1 VLQLSPLTRT
11 WSLQAV
17 TAAVTYQGSCLA
29 MAYLCT
35 GGAGPIFHESEIAAD
50 AAADAA
56 AAAAAAAAA
65 FWLGSSAY
73 HSKDCDQPY
82 L

>member
-1 VLQLSPLTRT
+1 
-11 WSLQAV
+11 
-17 TAAVTYQGSCLA
+17 